1 MKSVIC
7 QFCGQS
13 IAIDVKFCPKCGNP
27 LKNKV
32 CPKCNKINNPDSVF
46 CINCGTELDSHNYKG
61 KHRKDYRK
69 TNKLLKKP
77 LIFLGIFIII
87 SSSLLLI
94 FLKSNNVIW
103 KTPDLN
109 NSTKLNINIDKELLN
124 EIEKLKEEIKINPY
138 DVQSYIKLGNIYFDI
153 DNKSEAIIYY
163 NNALKIDSSNAE
175 VRIDMA
181 ICYYESGDS
190 KTAIKEIEK
199 SLKFAPNHP
208 KAHYNL
214 GIINYSIGDIDKAI
228 EWWNKFLIIEPK
240 GELAE
245 KVREYLKNAKKI

>member
-1 MKSVIC
+1 LKSVIC
-7 QFCGQS
+7 QFCEQS
-13 IAIDVKFCPKCGNP
+13 IPMDAKFCPKCGNP

-32 CPKCNKINNPDSVF
+32 CPKCNKINNSDATF
-46 CINCGTELDSHNYKG
+46 CTNCGTKLDSYNYKE
-61 KHRKDYRK
+61 KHRKEFRK
-69 TNKLLKKP
+69 IIKLSKKP
-77 LIFLGIFIII
+77 AIFLSIFIII

-94 FLKSNNVIW
+94 FLKLNNTIW
-103 KTPDLN
+103 KTPEIN
-109 NSTKLNINIDKELLN
+109 NTTKLNIDKELLN
-124 EIEKLKEEIKINPY
+124 EIEKLKEKIKINP
-138 DVQSYIKLGNIYFDI
+138 DDFQSYIKLGNIYFDI
-153 DNKSEAIIYY
+153 NEKSEAIFCY
-163 NNALKIDSSNAE
+163 NNALKIDSSNSD

-214 GIINYSIGDIDKAI
+214 GIINYSIGNIDKAV
-228 EWWNKFLIIEPK
+228 ESWKKFLVIEPQ

-245 KVREYLKNAKKI
+245 KVKEYIKNSKTL